1 MCDLYILQKSR
12 WYVLSLIFNEMV
24 LIEKSLGM
32 FSEQV
37 SVLGVFHDSALVPK
51 SLIQDFQ
58 VIVIS

>member
-1 MCDLYILQKSR
+1 M
-12 WYVLSLIFNEMV
+12 LSLIFNEMV